1 MLKNPVSRKRTTQAA
16 VRRPRR
22 PSPHTTVIASKC
34 ALPQTRQH
42 PLFGTV
48 HTKDI
53 DDAGVEFF
61 PLLAPPDF
69 KVSAVFQGDDSYL
82 WIGVDPRSGPAAIVP
97 IVLVK
102 GDALR
107 ALVTEYL
114 KHLNA
119 PIFGGVR

>member
-48 HTKDI
+48 HTKEI

-69 KVSAVFQGDDSYL
+69 KVSAVFQGDDSYTGAIKAKAEGMDMTIEL
-82 WIGVDPRSGPAAIVP
+82 SGKKLGTCDDP
-97 IVLVK
+97 K
-102 GDALR
+102 
-107 ALVTEYL
+107 
-114 KHLNA
+114 
-119 PIFGGVR
+119 